1 MLFQVLE
8 CQNTEFCNQ
17 ISTIVNEGCTVKPDT
32 VFVHDTTNISATFVC
47 FIKSYGQ
54 KAFLF
59 SDPIADLTVSKVK
72 VEWDTNSFDM
82 VKDWKIPLGWDMIS
96 LRCGER
102 SKTHLFTISI
112 SGFIL
117 LTMLAIQSVQFRQI
131 PLL

>member
-1 MLFQVLE
+1 VLFQVLE

-17 ISTIVNEGCTVKPDT
+17 ISTIVNEGCTVKTDT

-47 FIKSYGQ
+47 FIKSYEQ

-82 VKDWKIPLGWDMIS
+82 VKDGKIPLGGI
-96 LRCGER
+96 
-102 SKTHLFTISI
+102 
-112 SGFIL
+112 
-117 LTMLAIQSVQFRQI
+117 
-131 PLL
+131 